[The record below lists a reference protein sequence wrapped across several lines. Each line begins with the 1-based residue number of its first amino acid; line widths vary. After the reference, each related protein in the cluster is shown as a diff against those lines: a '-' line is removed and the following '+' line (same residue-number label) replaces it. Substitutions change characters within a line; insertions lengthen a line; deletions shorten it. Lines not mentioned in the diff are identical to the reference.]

1 MNQKS
6 DINYR
11 EMFRDIVFGYSE
23 IEFQNQIL
31 YIKHLSVF
39 DQIHIDEL
47 RNKFL
52 SAAKKRGIPTEEEY
66 LEYLTENNIWTSKDE
81 GELKEKIKYLESLET
96 TKKGLYLTSEIDN
109 INKQISDAEKDV
121 VSVKYKKLQLMTETC
136 ESYADKRVSEHYVF
150 LSFYKEKDLINRKFC
165 EEEVDELSKNEMLEL
180 VNKYNYKYE
189 VFNDLNI
196 QKLTLEEF
204 FSMYR
209 PFCESI
215 NDFYNKS
222 IFLLSTH
229 QLKLIVYSRMFKNIF
244 ENYPKI
250 PDQIKKEPDKIIDY
264 VNAQDKAKNTLKN
277 VDREG
282 ASTIVGA
289 KESDYDNLGVGG
301 NKSQSLSDMLKS
313 HGGKMDMKDLMKA
326 MNK

>member
-1 MNQKS
+1 MKQKS
-6 DINYR
+6 DVNYR

-23 IEFQNQIL
+23 IEFQNKTL
-31 YIKHLSVF
+31 FIKHLSVF

-52 SAAKKRGIPTEEEY
+52 SAAKKRGIPTEEDY
-66 LEYLTENNIWTSKDE
+66 LIYLKENDIWTSQDE
-81 GELKEKIKYLESLET
+81 NELKEKSKFLESLHV
-96 TKKGLYLTSEIDN
+96 TKKSLYLSSEIDN
-109 INKQISDAEKDV
+109 INKQITDAEKNLINV
-121 VSVKYKKLQLMTETC
+121 RYKKLQLMTETC

-150 LSFYKEKDLINRKFC
+150 LSFYKEKGLINREFC

-215 NDFYNKS
+215 SDFYNKS

-229 QLKLIVYSRMFKNIF
+229 QLKLIVYSRMFKSIF

-250 PDQIKKEPDKIIDY
+250 PDQIKKDPDKIIDY
-264 VNAQDKAKNTLKN
+264 VNAQDKAKTTLKN
-277 VDREG
+277 VDRDG

-289 KESDYDNLGVGG
+289 KESDYDNLGVGA